1 MSDVPPSE
9 PDLDAVAA
17 SIRADSSD
25 IGIFFQVLG
34 AKLHDSMPGAVE
46 LEREGGLFKKEHPI
60 KRIVVH
66 AGDDIFEAEMRHGAI
81 ACRHSHAVRGIT
93 LRSEEPGL
101 DQWLRAL
108 VGVLA
113 VQAQSNAQAS
123 AALRSL
129 VT

>member
-9 PDLDAVAA
+9 PDLDALAA

-34 AKLHDSMPGAVE
+34 GKLHDSMPGAVE

-66 AGDDIFEAEMRHGAI
+66 AGDDIFEAEIDRKST
-81 ACRHSHAVRGIT
+81 RLNSSHSEISRMP
-93 LRSEEPGL
+93 S
-101 DQWLRAL
+101 
-108 VGVLA
+108 
-113 VQAQSNAQAS
+113 S
-123 AALRSL
+123 A
-129 VT
+129 